1 MRPLQKSYLMLLIR
15 CLDTF
20 KYYEVQ
26 SIIKS
31 IKIGELKRGVKMEE
45 LLKLLEECMKQ
56 EERKEDSID
65 GMKKLSMI
73 IDILAKPGTN
83 VIEEL
88 SIAQTV
94 LVGAIINIMEYVDD
108 DKQNEF
114 IDDILGKV
122 KMVVELR

>member
-1 MRPLQKSYLMLLIR
+1 
-15 CLDTF
+15 
-20 KYYEVQ
+20 
-26 SIIKS
+26 
-31 IKIGELKRGVKMEE
+31 MEE

-56 EERKEDSID
+56 DEKKEDSID

-83 VIEEL
+83 VIEDL

-114 IDDILGKV
+114 VDDILGKV

>member
-1 MRPLQKSYLMLLIR
+1 
-15 CLDTF
+15 
-20 KYYEVQ
+20 
-26 SIIKS
+26 
-31 IKIGELKRGVKMEE
+31 MEE
-45 LLKLLEECMKQ
+45 LLKILAECMMQ
-56 EERKEDSID
+56 EEKKDDGID

-83 VIEEL
+83 VIEDL

-94 LVGAIINIMEYVDD
+94 LVGAIVNVLEYVDD

-114 IDDILGKV
+114 IDDVLGKV

>member
-1 MRPLQKSYLMLLIR
+1 MSYLMLLIR
-15 CLDTF
+15 CLETF
-20 KYYEVQ
+20 KYYEAQ

-56 EERKEDSID
+56 EERKDDSID

-83 VIEEL
+83 VIEDL

-94 LVGAIINIMEYVDD
+94 LVGAIINILEYVDD

>member
-1 MRPLQKSYLMLLIR
+1 
-15 CLDTF
+15 
-20 KYYEVQ
+20 
-26 SIIKS
+26 
-31 IKIGELKRGVKMEE
+31 MED
-45 LLKLLEECMKQ
+45 LLKILAECMMQ
-56 EERKEDSID
+56 EEKKDDGID

-83 VIEEL
+83 VIEDL

-108 DKQNEF
+108 DKQDEF

-122 KMVVELR
+122 KMIVKMR

>member
-1 MRPLQKSYLMLLIR
+1 MEDL
-15 CLDTF
+15 F
-20 KYYEVQ
+20 K
-26 SIIKS
+26 I
-31 IKIGELKRGVKMEE
+31 LA
-45 LLKLLEECMKQ
+45 ECMMQDEK
-56 EERKEDSID
+56 KDDGID

-83 VIEEL
+83 VIEDL

-108 DKQNEF
+108 DKQDEF

-122 KMVVELR
+122 KMIVKMR

>member
-1 MRPLQKSYLMLLIR
+1 MSYLMLLIR
-15 CLDTF
+15 CLETF

-56 EERKEDSID
+56 EERKDDSID

-83 VIEEL
+83 VIEDL

-94 LVGAIINIMEYVDD
+94 LVGAIVNILEYVDD

-114 IDDILGKV
+114 IDDVLGKI
-122 KMVVELR
+122 KMIVELR

>member
-1 MRPLQKSYLMLLIR
+1 
-15 CLDTF
+15 
-20 KYYEVQ
+20 
-26 SIIKS
+26 
-31 IKIGELKRGVKMEE
+31 MEE
-45 LLKLLEECMKQ
+45 LLKILAECMMQ
-56 EERKEDSID
+56 EEKKDDGID

-83 VIEEL
+83 VIEDL

-94 LVGAIINIMEYVDD
+94 LVGAIVNILEYVDD

-114 IDDILGKV
+114 IDDVLGKV

>member
-1 MRPLQKSYLMLLIR
+1 MSYLMLSIK
-15 CLDTF
+15 CLETF

-56 EERKEDSID
+56 EERKDDSIN

-83 VIEEL
+83 VIEDL

-94 LVGAIINIMEYVDD
+94 LVGAIVNILEYVDD

-114 IDDILGKV
+114 IDDVLGKI
-122 KMVVELR
+122 KMIVELR

>member
-1 MRPLQKSYLMLLIR
+1 
-15 CLDTF
+15 
-20 KYYEVQ
+20 
-26 SIIKS
+26 
-31 IKIGELKRGVKMEE
+31 MED
-45 LLKLLEECMKQ
+45 LLKILAECMMQDEK
-56 EERKEDSID
+56 KDDGID

-83 VIEEL
+83 VIEDL

-108 DKQNEF
+108 DKQDEF

-122 KMVVELR
+122 KMIVKMR

>member
-1 MRPLQKSYLMLLIR
+1 
-15 CLDTF
+15 
-20 KYYEVQ
+20 
-26 SIIKS
+26 
-31 IKIGELKRGVKMEE
+31 MEE

-56 EERKEDSID
+56 EERKDDNID

-83 VIEEL
+83 VIEDL

-94 LVGAIINIMEYVDD
+94 LVGAIVNILEYVDD

-114 IDDILGKV
+114 IDDVLGKI

>member
-1 MRPLQKSYLMLLIR
+1 
-15 CLDTF
+15 
-20 KYYEVQ
+20 
-26 SIIKS
+26 
-31 IKIGELKRGVKMEE
+31 MEE

-56 EERKEDSID
+56 DEKKEDSID

-83 VIEEL
+83 VIEDL

-122 KMVVELR
+122 KLIVELR

>member
-1 MRPLQKSYLMLLIR
+1 
-15 CLDTF
+15 
-20 KYYEVQ
+20 
-26 SIIKS
+26 
-31 IKIGELKRGVKMEE
+31 MEE
-45 LLKLLEECMKQ
+45 LLKILAECMMQ
-56 EERKEDSID
+56 EENKEDSID

-83 VIEEL
+83 VIEDL

-94 LVGAIINIMEYVDD
+94 LVGAIVNILEYVDD

-114 IDDILGKV
+114 IDDVLGKV

>member
-1 MRPLQKSYLMLLIR
+1 
-15 CLDTF
+15 
-20 KYYEVQ
+20 
-26 SIIKS
+26 
-31 IKIGELKRGVKMEE
+31 MEE

-83 VIEEL
+83 VIEDL

-94 LVGAIINIMEYVDD
+94 LVGAIINILEYVDD

-122 KMVVELR
+122 KMIVELR

>member
-1 MRPLQKSYLMLLIR
+1 
-15 CLDTF
+15 
-20 KYYEVQ
+20 
-26 SIIKS
+26 
-31 IKIGELKRGVKMEE
+31 MEE

-56 EERKEDSID
+56 EERKDDSIN
-65 GMKKLSMI
+65 GMEKLSMI

-83 VIEEL
+83 VIEDL

-94 LVGAIINIMEYVDD
+94 LVGAIVNILEYVDD

-114 IDDILGKV
+114 IDDVLGKI

>member
-1 MRPLQKSYLMLLIR
+1 
-15 CLDTF
+15 
-20 KYYEVQ
+20 
-26 SIIKS
+26 
-31 IKIGELKRGVKMEE
+31 MEE

-56 EERKEDSID
+56 DEKKEDSID

-83 VIEEL
+83 VIEDL